1 MTKELLENMES
12 LYKELE
18 SLQKRIDKI
27 EKKETTTVKDS
38 VQASST
44 NYPYTKYNCKIEGKK
59 VPKNSGLK
67 NKYKKM
73 LKSKKYKLDKLKLQ
87 LEYELNY
94 ITDPEIREIIRL
106 RYNDNKTWLQIM
118 FEKGYSSESAA
129 KMTLKRFFEKNK
141 KCDKCDEDK
150 W

>member
-44 NYPYTKYNCKIEGKK
+44 NYPYTKYNCKIEGIK